1 MAVNELSLSLQLLYI
16 KKCYGKCIESIK
28 IEESR
33 LICIINLRPCEES
46 QAYTIKIECKKS
58 KRPRVWLLSPCLEKV
73 NGKLPHHLYPA
84 NKNDKYPEL
93 CVYDSRK
100 GYNELPKNKPF
111 ACTLIPWILSW
122 LNAYEFWLIT
132 GKWHHAEVVA
142 GKQFN

>member
-1 MAVNELSLSLQLLYI
+1 MQEIETPEGMAFVSLP
-16 KKCYGKCIESIK
+16 GKGQWK
-28 IEESR
+28 ITS
-33 LICIINLRPCEES
+33 S
-46 QAYTIKIECKKS
+46 
-58 KRPRVWLLSPCLEKV
+58 
-73 NGKLPHHLYPA
+73 LYPA

-111 ACTLIPWILSW
+111 ARTLIPWILSW